1 MIHGVFNEAPLSLNK
16 IAAGLRLMHPYQCS
30 LQNPDRMPLGAFY
43 NHIDSDKVLFLENH
57 KLKQFK
63 RVCGSIRQLST
74 VCRSENPKQKLIQ
87 EVPEDQK

>member
-43 NHIDSDKVLFLENH
+43 NHIDSVKVLFLENH
-57 KLKQFK
+57 KLKQVYETLNISFRGRYILAK
-63 RVCGSIRQLST
+63 CFDL
-74 VCRSENPKQKLIQ
+74 NLI
-87 EVPEDQK
+87 